1 MSRRDAGP
9 RRREQTMNY
18 RRLILLAASALLLPG
33 KASAQLASGYQYQRT
48 VVGPDG
54 GVYVGQ
60 RSGGAIAG
68 PFGAAAGMSRSGS
81 YVAPSGATLEYSQ
94 RSGGVVG
101 PLGGVRGSTSYVHA
115 ESADRGLTYSSYS
128 SNLAVGPVGGV
139 AYGRTTAAAVGP
151 FGAVGYR
158 RSRVIGWP

>member
-1 MSRRDAGP
+1 Y
-9 RRREQTMNY
+9 E
-18 RRLILLAASALLLPG
+18 
-33 KASAQLASGYQYQRT
+33 RT

-54 GVYVGQ
+54 GVYSEQ
-60 RSGGAIAG
+60 RSGRAVAG
-68 PFGAAAGMSRSGS
+68 PFGAAVRAERSGS
-81 YVAPSGATLEYSQ
+81 YVAPDGATLEYSH

-158 RSRVIGWP
+158 RSRGVGRALRVPNQTLDSVRLGVILSQRSTGLPLSDC